1 MLYLSLLFLLIISFI
16 SFLAQNVL
24 FKFAMDYF
32 DKAASG
38 LAELGE
44 LVEGDLSGLE
54 VVEGEVGCCFILFCF
69 CRTLSSLFSRF
80 NIKIVFKII

>member
-1 MLYLSLLFLLIISFI
+1 MLCLSLLFLLIISFI

-54 VVEGEVGCCFILFCF
+54 VVEGEVGCSRRGRLLLYTVLF
-69 CRTLSSLFSRF
+69 LSD
-80 NIKIVFKII
+80 IIVLVF

>member
-1 MLYLSLLFLLIISFI
+1 
-16 SFLAQNVL
+16 
-24 FKFAMDYF
+24 MDYC

-54 VVEGEVGCCFILFCF
+54 VVEGEVGCSFFTDLV
-69 CRTLSSLFSRF
+69 SLV
-80 NIKIVFKII
+80 ITVIVFKILLLRY

>member
-1 MLYLSLLFLLIISFI
+1 
-16 SFLAQNVL
+16 
-24 FKFAMDYF
+24 MDYF

-80 NIKIVFKII
+80 YHSDSFQDNLKCVLLTHLGSSDVFLEK

>member
-1 MLYLSLLFLLIISFI
+1 M
-16 SFLAQNVL
+16 AQNVL

-54 VVEGEVGCCFILFCF
+54 VVEGEVGCCRRGRLLLYTVLF
-69 CRTLSSLFSRF
+69 LSD
-80 NIKIVFKII
+80 NIVLVF